1 MTRAFVTLA
10 AALALSAPAPTDI
23 YRPQFHFSPAK
34 NWTNDPNGLVYDGS
48 EYHLFFQFNPFGDQW
63 GHMSWGHAVSRDL
76 TSWRELP
83 VALAEEK
90 GVMIFSGS
98 AVVDS
103 RNTSGFGKDGV
114 APLVAIYTGHSPG
127 LQTQNIAYSTDRGRT
142 WTKYAGNPVI
152 DIRAAE
158 FRDPMVFW
166 HEASQRWIMV
176 VSLATAHQVRFYSS
190 TDLKAWVRLSEFG
203 PAGAR
208 GVPNWE
214 CPSFFELPVANVK
227 GESRWVL
234 VVGVGDH
241 AAAGGSGTQYFV
253 GRFDGEKFVNENS
266 SDEVLWV
273 DRGAD
278 FYAAQT
284 WSGVPAADGR
294 RILLGWMANWK
305 YAAKLP
311 TSPWRGQMSYPRSLE
326 LEKSAEGIRLV
337 QNPVHEIERLREA
350 PVQLKDASLVK
361 TNGLLA
367 GRPWSETLDIV
378 AELRTEGSLD
388 TGVELRQG
396 PAHGTRVGY
405 DAGKGVVYIDRRH
418 SGALTIHPEFAA
430 RHEAPLKLR
439 DGVLRLRILL
449 DRCSVEVFADDGRVV
464 LTDLIFPEPGDRGLS
479 VYGASLTSL
488 DVWRLKK
495 PD

>member
-1 MTRAFVTLA
+1 
-10 AALALSAPAPTDI
+10 
-23 YRPQFHFSPAK
+23 
-34 NWTNDPNGLVYDGS
+34 
-48 EYHLFFQFNPFGDQW
+48 
-63 GHMSWGHAVSRDL
+63 
-76 TSWRELP
+76 
-83 VALAEEK
+83 
-90 GVMIFSGS
+90 
-98 AVVDS
+98 
-103 RNTSGFGKDGV
+103 
-114 APLVAIYTGHSPG
+114 
-127 LQTQNIAYSTDRGRT
+127 
-142 WTKYAGNPVI
+142 
-152 DIRAAE
+152 
-158 FRDPMVFW
+158 
-166 HEASQRWIMV
+166 
-176 VSLATAHQVRFYSS
+176 
-190 TDLKAWVRLSEFG
+190 
-203 PAGAR
+203 
-208 GVPNWE
+208 
-214 CPSFFELPVANVK
+214 
-227 GESRWVL
+227 
-234 VVGVGDH
+234 
-241 AAAGGSGTQYFV
+241 
-253 GRFDGEKFVNENS
+253 
-266 SDEVLWV
+266 
-273 DRGAD
+273 
-278 FYAAQT
+278 
-284 WSGVPAADGR
+284 
-294 RILLGWMANWK
+294 MANWK

-337 QNPVHEIERLREA
+337 QNPVREIERLREA

-361 TNGLLA
+361 ANALLGGQA
-367 GRPWSETLDIV
+367 WSETLDIV

>member
-1 MTRAFVTLA
+1 MTRALA
-10 AALALSAPAPTDI
+10 ILAGLGALIVFSQAPTET
-23 YRPQFHFSPAK
+23 YRPLFHFSPAK

-63 GHMSWGHAVSRDL
+63 GHMSWGHAVSKDL
-76 TSWRELP
+76 NGWRELP
-83 VALAEEK
+83 VALAEEN

-98 AVVDS
+98 AVVDA
-103 RNTSGFGKDGV
+103 RNTSGFGKEGA
-114 APLVAIYTGHSPG
+114 APLVAIYTGHGHG
-127 LQTQNIAYSTDRGRT
+127 LQTQNIAYSTDHGRT
-142 WTKYAGNPVI
+142 WTKFAGNPVI
-152 DIRAAE
+152 DIHAAE

-166 HEASQRWIMV
+166 HEASRRWIMV
-176 VSLATAHQVRFYSS
+176 VSLAPARKVRFYASS
-190 TDLKAWVRLSEFG
+190 DLKKWERLSEFG

-241 AAAGGSGTQYFV
+241 AAAGGSGTEYFV
-253 GRFDGEKFVNENS
+253 GRFDGERFVNENAA
-266 SDEVLWV
+266 DEVLWV

-284 WSGVPAADGR
+284 WSGVPDGR

-311 TSPWRGQMSYPRSLE
+311 TSPWRGQMTYPRSLE
-326 LEKSAEGIRLV
+326 LEKDAEGIRLV
-337 QNPVHEIERLREA
+337 QNPVREIERLRE
-350 PVQLKDASLVK
+350 
-361 TNGLLA
+361 
-367 GRPWSETLDIV
+367 GRVTREWSEALDIV
-378 AELRTEGSLD
+378 AELRTGASRD
-388 TGVELRQG
+388 TGIELRQG
-396 PAHGTRVGY
+396 PEHGTRVGY
-405 DAGKGVVYIDRRH
+405 DAAKGVVYIDRTR

-430 RHEAPLKLR
+430 RHEAPLRLR

-449 DRCSVEVFADDGRVV
+449 DRCSVEVFADGGRVAM
-464 LTDLIFPEPGDRGLS
+464 TDLIFPEPGDRGLS
-479 VYGASLTSL
+479 VYGAASI
-488 DVWRLKK
+488 DVWSLK
-495 PD
+495 PTSRP